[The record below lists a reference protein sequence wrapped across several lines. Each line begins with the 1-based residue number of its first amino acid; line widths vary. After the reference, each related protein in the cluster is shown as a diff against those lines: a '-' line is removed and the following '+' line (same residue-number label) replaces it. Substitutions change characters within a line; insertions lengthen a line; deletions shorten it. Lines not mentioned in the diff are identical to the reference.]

1 VAISLIKGAARLGVH
16 IALATPA
23 GYEPNTDVVEWART
37 HGAETGCRVD
47 VTRDPVAAVKDADV
61 VYTDVWTS
69 MGQEGETAIRLNIF
83 RPYQVN
89 EALFAHARPDAIF
102 LHCLPAHRGEEVTDE
117 VIESPRSVVFQQAE
131 NRLHAQKAI
140 MFNLMR

>member
-1 VAISLIKGAARLGVH
+1 
-16 IALATPA
+16 
-23 GYEPNTDVVEWART
+23 
-37 HGAETGCRVD
+37 
-47 VTRDPVAAVKDADV
+47 VAAVKDADA

-69 MGQEGETAIRLNIF
+69 MGQEAESALRLQVF
-83 RPYQVN
+83 RPFQVD

-102 LHCLPAHRGEEVTDE
+102 LHCLPAHRGEEVTHA

-140 MFNLMR
+140 MLTLMGQK